1 MFKQDIQLV
10 EGSYLVPIVHVE
22 QFVSGSKLVLIH
34 VEQFR
39 SISNPEKQVVQ
50 LVAGSW
56 LVCTQVEQS
65 VVLSRL

>member
-1 MFKQDIQLV
+1 MSKHDAQLV
-10 EGSYLVPIVHVE
+10 DESYLVPIMHVE
-22 QFVSGSKLVLIH
+22 QFVSGSFVLIH
-34 VEQFR
+34 VEQLW

-56 LVCTQVEQS
+56 LVCMQVEQP